1 MKKIF
6 IASTIALT
14 ACLLLSPAGYGQE
27 QQKLAQTGMKFLNV
41 GTDARSASLGDAV
54 TAYEGGA
61 SSIFYNPA
69 SMARLSSNA
78 NISFGQTQWIADIK
92 HLHAA
97 AAFAPLGGAY
107 GVFGVTLQTV
117 DYGDL
122 QRTVRA
128 DNTQGFQDMGIF
140 NPTALAIG
148 VGYARAL
155 SDRFSVG
162 GSVKYVNQNL
172 GDAARTITYKT
183 VVNAADTTKLDTIS
197 TRYNTVESF
206 REVAAFD
213 FGILYHT
220 GYKSLTFGM
229 AVRNFS
235 KEIKFQEEEFQ
246 LPLIF
251 KIGLAMDALDFFD
264 VDKEMHS
271 LLVSVDATHPRDYPE
286 QLNVG
291 LEYTFM
297 KMLALRG
304 SYLFNN
310 NEYNYSFGVGL
321 QKSFGTYLLGLD
333 YSYTPFKPF
342 DAVHRFTFQFS
353 L

>member
-1 MKKIF
+1 
-6 IASTIALT
+6 
-14 ACLLLSPAGYGQE
+14 
-27 QQKLAQTGMKFLNV
+27 
-41 GTDARSASLGDAV
+41 
-54 TAYEGGA
+54 
-61 SSIFYNPA
+61 
-69 SMARLSSNA
+69 
-78 NISFGQTQWIADIK
+78 
-92 HLHAA
+92 
-97 AAFAPLGGAY
+97 
-107 GVFGVTLQTV
+107 
-117 DYGDL
+117 
-122 QRTVRA
+122 VRA

-342 DAVHRFTFQFS
+342 DPVHRFTFQFS

>member
-54 TAYEGGA
+54 TAFEGGA
-61 SSIFYNPA
+61 SSMFYNPA
-69 SMARLSSNA
+69 GMSRLSNNA

-128 DNTQGFQDMGIF
+128 DNTQGFLDMGTF
-140 NPTALAIG
+140 QPTALALG
-148 VGYARAL
+148 VSYARAL
-155 SDRFSVG
+155 SDRFSIG

-172 GDAARTITYKT
+172 GDAAKAISYTYS
-183 VVNAADTTKLDTIS
+183 DTTQKDTVF
-197 TRYNTVESF
+197 TRYVKVQNF

-213 FGILYHT
+213 FGVLYHT

-229 AVRNFS
+229 AVRNFA
-235 KEIKFQEEEFQ
+235 KEIKFQDETFQ

-286 QLNVG
+286 QFNVG
-291 LEYTFM
+291 LEYSFM

-310 NEYNYSFGVGL
+310 SEYNYSLGIGL

-342 DAVHRFTFQFS
+342 DPVHRFTFQFS